1 MTDITAPRRQR
12 RDAAENRAGILAA
25 ASQTLAA
32 DPHASVDQIARA
44 AGLSRR
50 ALYGHFDDRTALVHA
65 LISAGAARFN
75 AIAQRVDDA
84 DSRIALARLTADLW
98 HEAAHVQVAAAIA
111 LDDAH
116 VEETAAALAPLR
128 RVLAA
133 LVRRGQEDG
142 ELRQDMA
149 APTLARLIEESART
163 VVTRTDAS
171 SPAAGGIAVR
181 AVLSIAGLG
190 WREIDTLL
198 AAHPELSATGAPDTL
213 ATIPAEEGRA

>member
-1 MTDITAPRRQR
+1 MTDTIAPRRQR

-32 DPHASVDQIARA
+32 DPHASVDQIARN

-50 ALYGHFDDRTALVHA
+50 ALYGHFDDRTALVRA

-75 AIAQRVDDA
+75 AIAQRVDDD

-98 HEAAHVQVAAAIA
+98 REAAHVQVAAAIA
-111 LDDAH
+111 LDEVH
-116 VEETAAALAPLR
+116 VEETATALAPLR
-128 RVLAA
+128 RVLAT
-133 LVRRGQEDG
+133 LVRRGQESG
-142 ELRQDMA
+142 ELRQDMT

-171 SPAAGGIAVR
+171 SPAAAGIAVR

-190 WREIDTLL
+190 WREIDALL
-198 AAHPELSATGAPDTL
+198 DAHPSLSATGSPGSPA
-213 ATIPAEEGRA
+213 ATPLEEDRA